1 MISRT
6 EGVAAVA
13 RRRRPTWHSLAPTLS
28 PLTVRAVRTGAVPM
42 ALAVVTFLVFSPALM
57 NGFVEWDDQVNLT
70 ENLEFRGLGKAQ
82 LTYFFTTVL
91 MGHYI
96 PLTWL
101 TFGLDYIV
109 WGMNPTG
116 YHLSN
121 LIIYA
126 ANTAVLYFVALR
138 LLAKST
144 TLAGAT
150 LRLGAI
156 AATLFFVL
164 HPLRAE
170 SVAWV
175 TERRDVLSGFF
186 FLLTILTYLRMAD
199 ASGTRRR
206 WLLAGAV
213 GCYFLA
219 LASKASVMVL
229 PAMLILLDVYPLRR
243 LGGRPRE
250 WVSAAARAVWIEKIP
265 FVILGIG
272 GAAVTY
278 YAQNASTFITSLE
291 RYPLTARIGM
301 MFYSLWF
308 YASKTLVPQGLSPL
322 YELPAKVDPFH
333 WRFFLPALAVS
344 ALTVALVALR
354 RRWPAGLTVWACY
367 AIGLGPVIA
376 IVHSGHQLTNDR
388 YSYLPGF
395 GLALLFGGVVAAVA
409 RAAAAGTI
417 RASVARA
424 AAVVG
429 VVWLAG
435 LSVLTFYQ
443 VQVWRDSDTLWRF
456 ALEAEPECSIC
467 HGNLGV
473 YLSHKGYTSL
483 ALAREHFELTLKL
496 RPDQAKAHLH
506 LGYIFVATGDLL
518 RAVEAY
524 TTYLK
529 RYPNDPDALS
539 NLGATLLNLQRTKE
553 ALGYLER
560 AVRIKPTHVHA
571 NTNLGFA
578 VSEFGRP
585 AEALEHFRRVVR
597 LKPGM
602 PQAWAGLVKVN
613 LELGQPVAARTAYG
627 ILGMLEPRLAASIGP
642 SLLTTW

>member
-1 MISRT
+1 MSSRT
-6 EGVAAVA
+6 ESVAAVA
-13 RRRRPTWHSLAPTLS
+13 RRPRPTWHSLAPTLS
-28 PLTVRAVRTGAVPM
+28 RLTVRAVRAGAVPI
-42 ALAVVTFLVFSPALM
+42 ALAAVTFLVFSPALM
-57 NGFVEWDDQVNLT
+57 NGFVEWDDQINLT

-101 TFGLDYIV
+101 TFGLDYV
-109 WGMNPTG
+109 LWGMNPTG
-116 YHLSN
+116 YHLSS

-138 LLAKST
+138 LLVTST

-156 AATLFFVL
+156 AATLFFAL

-170 SVAWV
+170 SVAWA

-186 FLLTILTYLRMAD
+186 FLLTVLTYLRMAD

-229 PAMLILLDVYPLRR
+229 PAVLILLDVYPLRR

-278 YAQNASTFITSLE
+278 YAQNASMFITPLE

-301 MFYSLWF
+301 TFYSLWF
-308 YASKTLVPQGLSPL
+308 YVSKTLVPQGLSPL
-322 YELPAKVDPFH
+322 YELPPEVNLLH
-333 WRFFLPALAVS
+333 WRFLLPAIGVS
-344 ALTVALVALR
+344 ALTVVLVALR
-354 RRWPAGLTVWACY
+354 RRWPAGLTVWAYY
-367 AIGLGPVIA
+367 AIGLGPVIG
-376 IVHSGHQLTNDR
+376 IIHSGHQLTNDR

-417 RASVARA
+417 RACVARA
-424 AAVVG
+424 AAVVS

-473 YLSHKGYTSL
+473 YLSNKGYTS
-483 ALAREHFELTLKL
+483 LAREHFELTLKL

-578 VSEFGRP
+578 VSELGRP

-602 PQAWAGLVKVN
+602 PQPWAGLVKAN

-627 ILGMLEPRLAASIGP
+627 ILAMLEPRLAASIGP

>member
-6 EGVAAVA
+6 EGAAAVA
-13 RRRRPTWHSLAPTLS
+13 RRRRPTRHSLAPTLS
-28 PLTVRAVRTGAVPM
+28 PLTVRAVRAGAVPM

-101 TFGLDYIV
+101 TFGLDYIL

-116 YHLSN
+116 YHLSS

-170 SVAWV
+170 SVAWA

-206 WLLAGAV
+206 RLLAGAV

-229 PAMLILLDVYPLRR
+229 PAVLILLDVYPLRR

-333 WRFFLPALAVS
+333 WRFFLPAIAVS

-354 RRWPAGLTVWACY
+354 RRWPAGLTVWAY
-367 AIGLGPVIA
+367 YTIGLGPVIG
-376 IVHSGHQLTNDR
+376 IVHSGHQLTHDR

-395 GLALLFGGVVAAVA
+395 GLALLFGGVAGAVA
-409 RAAAAGTI
+409 QAAAAGTI

-435 LSVLTFYQ
+435 LSLLTFSQ
-443 VQVWRDSDTLWRF
+443 VQVWRDTDTLWRF
-456 ALEAEPECSIC
+456 ALEAEPDCSLC

-473 YLSHKGYTSL
+473 YLSNKGYT
-483 ALAREHFELTLKL
+483 ALAREHLELMVRL
-496 RPDQAKAHLH
+496 RPDQAKAHFH
-506 LGYIFVATGDLL
+506 LGNIFVASGDFP

-524 TTYLK
+524 QSYLK
-529 RYPNDPDALS
+529 HYPNDPDGFS
-539 NLGATLLNLQRTKE
+539 NLGATLLNLHQAKD

-560 AVRIKPTHVHA
+560 AVRVKPSHAHA

-578 VSEFGRP
+578 VSELGRP
-585 AEALEHFRRVVR
+585 AEAIEHFRRAIR
-597 LKPGM
+597 LKPEA
-602 PQAWAGLVKVN
+602 PQPWAGLVRVN

-627 ILGMLEPRLAASIGP
+627 ILGMLDARLAASIGP
-642 SLLTTW
+642 RLLTTW